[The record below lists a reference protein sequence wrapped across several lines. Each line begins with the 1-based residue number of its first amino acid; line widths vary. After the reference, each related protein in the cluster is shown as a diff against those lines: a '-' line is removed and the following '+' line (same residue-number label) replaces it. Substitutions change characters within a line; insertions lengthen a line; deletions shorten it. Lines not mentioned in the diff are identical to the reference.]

1 MIQNRTI
8 VTGPAF
14 ISLGLMGAFFAFWG
28 TTLPAVRAFLDLSIE
43 GAALLTACGQ
53 ASHAAVCFLGG
64 ILSDLMRRDRV
75 LMAGCFFLGSGVF
88 LLGNL
93 DTYSANMLLVL
104 WMGIGSGLI
113 LSSSNALLV
122 GLYPHKKGPIMNI
135 HHGTFGIFSLVS
147 PLVMGYLLSQQDR
160 WPIGYDGLGIIL
172 IAVGVFFAF
181 TTTASVPSQG
191 LAKFLGD
198 LRKVASNAGFG
209 HLMLMGFL
217 GVGTQFALMFLCVT
231 FLTEAKHL
239 GIFQASVILSLFF
252 VGLFVGRFSC
262 AWIALRILNARIIL
276 FLLVLQ
282 TISLFVAWRSE
293 GWMSALALVASG
305 LACSGIFPCLLALTG
320 NLFFEVAGTALG
332 LLASM
337 NSLGGVCIVWIS
349 GMLSER
355 SGIGFGFLAMVISSA
370 AGLLLFL
377 LRYGALAKEEK
388 TFKQMPPRKAS

>member
-1 MIQNRTI
+1 MIQNRAI
-8 VTGPAF
+8 VTGPTF

-28 TTLPAVRAFLDLSIE
+28 TTLPAVRVFLDINIE
-43 GAALLTACGQ
+43 KAALLTACGQ
-53 ASHAAVCFLGG
+53 ASHAIVCFLGG

-88 LLGNL
+88 LLGSL
-93 DTYSANMLLVL
+93 DTYLANVLLVL

-122 GLYPHKKGPIMNI
+122 GLYPDKKGPIMNF
-135 HHGTFGIFSLVS
+135 HHGTFGIVSLAS
-147 PLVMGYLLSQQDR
+147 PLVMGYLLSQQNR
-160 WPIGYDGLGIIL
+160 WQHGYEGLGIIL
-172 IAVGVFFAF
+172 FAVGAFFAF
-181 TTTASVPSQG
+181 TKTASVPSQG
-191 LAKFLGD
+191 LRKFVGD
-198 LRKVASNAGFG
+198 LGKVAVNVGFG

-217 GVGTQFALMFLCVT
+217 GVGTQFALMFLSVT
-231 FLTEAKHL
+231 FLTEAKQL

-262 AWIALRILNARIIL
+262 AWIALRVLNARIIL
-276 FLLVLQ
+276 FLLVMQ

-293 GWMSALALVASG
+293 GWMSAAALVAGG

-320 NLFFEVAGTALG
+320 SLFFEVAGTALG

-337 NSLGGVCIVWIS
+337 NSLGGVCIIWVS

-355 SGIGFGFLAMVISSA
+355 GGIGFGFLAMVVSSA

-377 LRYGALAKEEK
+377 SRYGALVKEERG
-388 TFKQMPPRKAS
+388 FKQMAGRNAS

>member
-1 MIQNRTI
+1 MIRNRTI
-8 VTGPAF
+8 VTGPTF

-28 TTLPAVRAFLDLSIE
+28 TSLPAMRVFLDIGIE
-43 GAALLTACGQ
+43 KAALLTACGQ
-53 ASHAAVCFLGG
+53 ASHAVVCFLGG

-75 LMAGCFFLGSGVF
+75 LMAGCFFLGLGVF
-88 LLGNL
+88 LLGGL
-93 DTYSANMLLVL
+93 DTYFANVLLVL

-122 GLYPHKKGPIMNI
+122 GLYPDKKGTIMNI
-135 HHGTFGIFSLVS
+135 HHGTFGVFSLVG
-147 PLVMGYLLSQQDR
+147 PLIMGYLLSRQSR
-160 WPIGYDGLGIIL
+160 WPLGYDGLGILL
-172 IAVGVFFAF
+172 IAVGVFFAL
-181 TTTASVPSQG
+181 TTTPSVPSQG
-191 LAKFLGD
+191 LGKFFGD
-198 LRKVASNAGFG
+198 LGKVAANAGFG
-209 HLMLMGFL
+209 HLMLTGFL
-217 GVGTQFALMFLCVT
+217 AVGTQFALMFLSVT

-262 AWIALRILNARIIL
+262 AWIALRVLNTRIIL

-282 TISLFVAWRSE
+282 SLSLFVAWRNE
-293 GWMSALALVASG
+293 GWASALALVASG
-305 LACSGIFPCLLALTG
+305 VACSGIFPYLLALTG
-320 NLFFEVAGTALG
+320 SSFFEVAGTALG

-355 SGIGFGFLAMVISSA
+355 GGIGFGFLAMVLSSA

-377 LRYGALAKEEK
+377 ARYRSLVEEERA
-388 TFKQMPPRKAS
+388 FKPRAV